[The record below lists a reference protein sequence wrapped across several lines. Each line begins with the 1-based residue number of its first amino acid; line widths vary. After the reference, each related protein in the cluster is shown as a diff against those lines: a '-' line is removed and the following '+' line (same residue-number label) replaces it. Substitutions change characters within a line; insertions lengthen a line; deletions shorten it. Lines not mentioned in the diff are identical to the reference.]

1 LDEDLFNTLI
11 KISELI
17 NREFDLKELL
27 VKIMQMTNKYIKAKR
42 ISVMLREG
50 DYLCLVAH
58 VGFNIKHNNIK
69 VKLGEYI
76 SGKVAKTG
84 KMVVVNN
91 AEFVREEFGY
101 KTRSY
106 MSIPIRTEERVLGV
120 LNITDKRETTFLQ
133 MILILHDL

>member
-50 DYLCLVAH
+50 DYLCLVAQCW
-58 VGFNIKHNNIK
+58 I
-69 VKLGEYI
+69 
-76 SGKVAKTG
+76 
-84 KMVVVNN
+84 
-91 AEFVREEFGY
+91 
-101 KTRSY
+101 
-106 MSIPIRTEERVLGV
+106 
-120 LNITDKRETTFLQ
+120 
-133 MILILHDL
+133 